1 MEEQQR
7 KVLAHHGNGAGLY
20 ASKNLIFATDVQYAE
35 NNALA
40 AGLFFPDWE
49 SDKIDQQIL
58 KTIDQIAPYEP
69 GAFYKRELPCI
80 LSLLEDV
87 DRSLE
92 AIVIDGFV
100 TLGDDKKDGLG
111 MHLYNN
117 IQQTIPIIG
126 VAKKAFVGTPENC
139 QIFRGK
145 SNNPLYITS
154 VGIPLSEAKKLIT
167 QMHGEN
173 RIPTLLNKVD
183 QLCRGINAT

>member
-1 MEEQQR
+1 
-7 KVLAHHGNGAGLY
+7 
-20 ASKNLIFATDVQYAE
+20 LIFATDVQYAE
-35 NNALA
+35 NSALS
-40 AGLFFPDWE
+40 AGLLFPHWK
-49 SDKIDQQIL
+49 SDEIDRQIL

-80 LSLLEDV
+80 LSLLDEIV
-87 DRSLE
+87 ISLD

-100 TLGDDKKDGLG
+100 KLGGDEKDGLG
-111 MHLYNN
+111 MHLYNT
-117 IQQTIPIIG
+117 IQQSTPIIG
-126 VAKKAFVGTPENC
+126 VAKKAFIGTPENC

-154 VGIPLSEAKKLIT
+154 VGVPLSEAKKLIT

-173 RIPTLLNKVD
+173 RIPTLLKKVD